1 MLLAVGA
8 IKMDCPMAFQR
19 PDPAGI
25 CFCAGAT
32 AFAQRFA
39 QRLVQRAL
47 QRVAEDLEATGPVKP
62 RGFGDDAVGSCLA
75 GSRWARCTW
84 YWVSKGDWD
93 ILGS

>member
-1 MLLAVGA
+1 
-8 IKMDCPMAFQR
+8 MAFQR

-47 QRVAEDLEATGPVKP
+47 QRVAEDLATGPVKL
-62 RGFGDDAVGSCLA
+62 RGFGDDSVGSCLAGSRWISLDLA

-84 YWVSKGDWD
+84 YWGKGDWD